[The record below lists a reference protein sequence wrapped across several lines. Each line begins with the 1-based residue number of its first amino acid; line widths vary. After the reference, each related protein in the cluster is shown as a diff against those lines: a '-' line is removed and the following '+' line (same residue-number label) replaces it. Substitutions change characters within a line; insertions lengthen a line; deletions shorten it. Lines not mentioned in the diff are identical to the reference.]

1 MTAGQTPMARERVAR
16 HCVCC
21 GSGTLE
27 SHPAILMPF
36 VADRAF
42 GWQPAVIDESWGLQ
56 TIPSGTAYT
65 VCKSLW
71 CPECGL
77 LFLDI
82 RFSEAEMAGIYCGYR
97 GAEYTRLRE
106 HYEPGYAA
114 RNQQLD
120 QGVSYIAE
128 VEHFLRPLVGDT
140 PHVLDWG
147 GDTGRNTPFRGR
159 SQMCDVYDISD
170 KPVVAGARRVD
181 HGQALGSTYDLVVC
195 SNVLEHI
202 PYPEDTLR
210 DIVAAMDT
218 HSVLYVEVPFE
229 DTVRTVPSQPH
240 LHKRHWHEHVNFFS
254 EDSLHRL
261 MERCGL
267 EVVSSGQLFVTTA
280 GKSTYL
286 FQLACRLPPGAA
298 AQ

>member
-1 MTAGQTPMARERVAR
+1 MSTPPVAPERERIAR

-21 GSGTLE
+21 GSAALQSG
-27 SHPAILMPF
+27 PAILMPF

-42 GWQPAVIDESWGLQ
+42 GWQPVVIDESWGLQ
-56 TIPSGTAYT
+56 TVRSGNAYS

-71 CPECGL
+71 CTECGL

-82 RFSEAEMAGIYCGYR
+82 RFSGAEMEGIYRDYR
-97 GAEYTRLRE
+97 GPEYTQLRE

-120 QGVSYIAE
+120 QGVSYIAD
-128 VEHFLRPLVGDT
+128 VERFLAPLVGDA
-140 PHVLDWG
+140 PRVLDWG

-159 SQMCDVYDISD
+159 GPVCDVYDISD
-170 KPVVAGARRVD
+170 KPVMRGARRVGRD
-181 HGQALGSTYDLVVC
+181 EARRGNYELVVC

-210 DIVAAMDT
+210 DIAALMEPRT
-218 HSVLYVEVPFE
+218 VLYVEVPFE
-229 DTVRTVPSQPH
+229 EVVRNVAVQPH

-254 EDSLHRL
+254 ERSLHRL
-261 MERCGL
+261 VERCGL
-267 EVVSSGQLFVTTA
+267 EVLVTAQLFVTTA
-280 GKSTYL
+280 GKSSYL
-286 FQLACRLPPGAA
+286 FQLACRLRPGAVP
-298 AQ
+298 Q